1 MVKRR
6 ERIDIAKSI
15 FEGLLKGENSRDGVA
30 IKDCRGKEV
39 MVLTRYG
46 GDILLS
52 FYDIDGGKPKFEC
65 LFEMTENSKKN
76 YSKIFLRFVELKSLL
91 RQE

>member
-1 MVKRR
+1 MLRR

-15 FEGLLKGENSRDGVA
+15 FEALLRGENSRDGVA

-46 GDILLS
+46 GDIILT
-52 FYDIDGGKPKFEC
+52 FYDVDGEKPKFRC
-65 LFEMTENSKKN
+65 VFEMTENTKKN
-76 YSKIFLRFVELKSLL
+76 FSKIFLRFVELKSLL